1 VRIAILGAG
10 AIGTTTAFELTS
22 RGADVTVYE
31 QGTIA
36 SGSSGRASG
45 LCYDAYA
52 GKIDARVGDR
62 SLSRFHELSENSSN
76 FDFNTCPYVWLARN
90 GDEKRVTAIREHV
103 PRMQANGRN
112 VSLIDSEALSEQF
125 PSLHVDNI
133 EVAAIA
139 RNAGYTDPAS
149 YTQSIADR
157 ADRAGATIR
166 THTPATLRPGPIIES
181 QDSSESFDAVL
192 VSAGASTKRVLADA
206 DISIPLKP
214 YRVQALTTEPTDI
227 DVPMLFDASG
237 GFYFRPHGD
246 GLLVGDG
253 TEPIERDPDDWNPD
267 ADEWFIEAADSYL
280 ETAIGTTLTPE
291 RAWAGL
297 CTATPDGNPLLGE
310 VAPGVFVAA
319 GWQGHGFMRSPALGE
334 TIAEQILGN
343 DGIPA
348 FDPNRFDGNEEFEIV
363 EGMDLDAETQL

>member
-1 VRIAILGAG
+1 MKVSILGAG
-10 AIGTTTAFELTS
+10 AIGTTTAFELTL

-52 GKIDARVGDR
+52 GKIDARIGDR
-62 SLSRFHELSENSSN
+62 SLTRFHELSENSDE
-76 FDFNTCPYVWLARN
+76 FDFNTCPYVWLARKD
-90 GDEKRVTAIREHV
+90 DEKRATAIREHV
-103 PRMQANGRN
+103 PRMQANGRD
-112 VSLIDSEALSEQF
+112 VSLIDSETLTEQF
-125 PSLHVDNI
+125 PSLHVDDI
-133 EVAAIA
+133 ETAALA

-149 YTQSIADR
+149 YTQLIADQ

-166 THTPATLRPGPIIES
+166 THTPATLRPGPVVETP
-181 QDSSESFDAVL
+181 DSRESFDAVL

-206 DISIPLKP
+206 DISVPLKP

-237 GFYFRPHGD
+237 GFYLRPHGN

-253 TEPIERDPDDWNPD
+253 TEPIERDPDDWNHA
-267 ADEWFIEAADSYL
+267 ADEWFIEETVSYL
-280 ETAIGTTLTPE
+280 ETAIGTSLTTE

-334 TIAEQILGN
+334 TIAEQILGS
-343 DGIPA
+343 DGITA

-363 EGMDLDAETQL
+363 EGMDMDAETKL